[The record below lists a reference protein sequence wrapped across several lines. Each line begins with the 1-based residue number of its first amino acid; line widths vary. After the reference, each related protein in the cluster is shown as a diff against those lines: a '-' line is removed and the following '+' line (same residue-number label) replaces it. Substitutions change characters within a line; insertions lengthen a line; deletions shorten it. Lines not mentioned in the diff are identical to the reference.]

1 MFLIRFFK
9 NLFAKKTKEE
19 QRLISFIKLMTGA
32 KPLNLQ
38 LYQLALTHSSMAMRT
53 PHQDF
58 KVSNER
64 LEYLGDAILGAVVA
78 EYLYK
83 KYPYKD
89 EGFLTE
95 IRSRIV
101 NRESLNNLSRKIG
114 LANLVEFEG
123 QRHNR
128 SYQSIAGDA
137 LEAFIGAVF
146 LDKDFYFCRKFIL
159 KRLLQ
164 PHLDI
169 DKIVATNLNFKSLL
183 IEYAQREGKDI
194 EFLLVDEKN
203 QRGTPVFTVEVFLG
217 GKSYGKGMGQ
227 NKKKA
232 EQAAAEKAYNLLK
245 EQHKN
250 DLPDISM

>member
-1 MFLIRFFK
+1 MFVLRFFK
-9 NLFAKKTKEE
+9 NLFRKKTEE
-19 QRLISFIKLMTGA
+19 EKRLISFIKLMTGA
-32 KPLNLQ
+32 KPLNLEI
-38 LYQLALTHSSMAMRT
+38 YHLALTHSSVALKT
-53 PHQDF
+53 PHQEF

-123 QRHNR
+123 QRYNR
-128 SYQSIAGDA
+128 SYQSMAGDA

-146 LDKDFYFCRKFIL
+146 LDKDFFFCRRFIL

-169 DKIVATNLNFKSLL
+169 DKIVSTNLNFKSLL
-183 IEYAQREGKDI
+183 IEYAQKEGKEI
-194 EFLLVDEKN
+194 EFVLVDEKN
-203 QRGTPVFTVEVFLG
+203 QKGIPVFTVEVLVG
-217 GKSYGKGMGQ
+217 GESLGKGMGQ

-232 EQAAAEKAYNLLK
+232 EQAAAEKAYLLLSEK
-245 EQHKN
+245 LK
-250 DLPDISM
+250 D

>member
-1 MFLIRFFK
+1 MLILRFFK
-9 NLFAKKTKEE
+9 NLFSKKTEE
-19 QRLISFIKLMTGA
+19 EKRLISFIKLMTGA

-38 LYQLALTHSSMAMRT
+38 LYQLAFKHSSVALKT
-53 PHQDF
+53 PHQEF

-64 LEYLGDAILGAVVA
+64 LEYLGDAVLGAVIA

-123 QRHNR
+123 QKHNR
-128 SYQSIAGDA
+128 NYQSIAGDA

-146 LDKDFYFCRKFIL
+146 LDRDFFFCRKFIL

-169 DKIVATNLNFKSLL
+169 DKIVSTNLNFKSLL
-183 IEYAQREGKDI
+183 IEYAQKEGKEI
-194 EFLLVDEKN
+194 EFVLIDEKI
-203 QRGTPVFTVEVFLG
+203 QKGTPVFTVEVLVDG
-217 GKSYGKGMGQ
+217 ESLGKGMGQ

-232 EQAAAEKAYNLLK
+232 EQAAAEKAYNLLQERQNK
-245 EQHKN
+245 DN
-250 DLPDISM
+250 T

>member
-1 MFLIRFFK
+1 MLILRFFK
-9 NLFAKKTKEE
+9 NLFRKKTEDEK
-19 QRLISFIKLMTGA
+19 RLISFIRLMTGA
-32 KPLNLQ
+32 KPLNLKI
-38 LYQLALTHSSMAMRT
+38 YQLALTHSSVALKT
-53 PHQDF
+53 PHQEF

-114 LANLVEFEG
+114 LSNLIEFEG
-123 QRHNR
+123 QKNR
-128 SYQSIAGDA
+128 SYQSMAGDA

-146 LDKDFYFCRKFIL
+146 LDKDFFFCRRFIL

-169 DKIVATNLNFKSLL
+169 DKIVNTNLNFKSLL
-183 IEYAQREGKDI
+183 IEYAQREGKEI

-203 QRGTPVFTVEVFLG
+203 QRGIPIFTVEVFLG
-217 GKSYGKGMGQ
+217 GESYGKGMGQ

-232 EQAAAEKAYNLLK
+232 EQAAAEKAYNLLVEK
-245 EQHKN
+245 QK
-250 DLPDISM
+250 D

>member
-1 MFLIRFFK
+1 MLILRFFK
-9 NLFAKKTKEE
+9 NLFSKKTEE
-19 QRLISFIKLMTGA
+19 EKRLISFIKLMTGA

-38 LYQLALTHSSMAMRT
+38 LYQLAFKHSSVALKT
-53 PHQDF
+53 PHQEF

-64 LEYLGDAILGAVVA
+64 LEYLGDAVLGAVIA

-83 KYPYKD
+83 KYPYRD

-123 QRHNR
+123 QKHNR
-128 SYQSIAGDA
+128 NYQSIAGDA

-146 LDKDFYFCRKFIL
+146 LDRDFFFCRKFIL

-169 DKIVATNLNFKSLL
+169 DKIVSTNLNFKSLL
-183 IEYAQREGKDI
+183 IEYAQKEGKEI
-194 EFLLVDEKN
+194 EFVLIDEKI
-203 QRGTPVFTVEVFLG
+203 QKGTPVFTVEVLVDG
-217 GKSYGKGMGQ
+217 ESLGKGMGQ

-232 EQAAAEKAYNLLK
+232 EQAAAEKAYNLLQERQNK
-245 EQHKN
+245 DN
-250 DLPDISM
+250 T

>member
-1 MFLIRFFK
+1 MLILRFFK
-9 NLFAKKTKEE
+9 NLFRRKTEE
-19 QRLISFIKLMTGA
+19 EKRLISFIKLMTGA
-32 KPLNLQ
+32 KPFNLQ
-38 LYQLALTHSSMAMRT
+38 IYQLALIHSSVALKT
-53 PHQDF
+53 PHQEF

-114 LANLVEFEG
+114 LANLIEFEG
-123 QRHNR
+123 QKHNR
-128 SYQSIAGDA
+128 SYQSMAGDA

-146 LDKDFYFCRKFIL
+146 LDKDFVFCRKFIL

-169 DKIVATNLNFKSLL
+169 DKIVHTNLNFKSLL
-183 IEYAQREGKDI
+183 IEYAQKEGKEI
-194 EFLLVDEKN
+194 EFLLVDERN
-203 QRGTPVFTVEVFLG
+203 QRGTPIFTVEVLLG
-217 GKSYGKGMGQ
+217 GESCGKGMGQ

-232 EQAAAEKAYNLLK
+232 EQAAAEKAYNLLIAKQK
-245 EQHKN
+245 E
-250 DLPDISM
+250 

>member
-1 MFLIRFFK
+1 MLILRFFK
-9 NLFAKKTKEE
+9 NLFSKKTEE
-19 QRLISFIKLMTGA
+19 EKRLISFIKLMTGA

-38 LYQLALTHSSMAMRT
+38 LYQLAFKHSSVALKT
-53 PHQDF
+53 PHQEF

-64 LEYLGDAILGAVVA
+64 LEYLGDAVLGAVIA

-83 KYPYKD
+83 KYPYRD

-123 QRHNR
+123 QKHNR
-128 SYQSIAGDA
+128 NYQSIAGDA

-146 LDKDFYFCRKFIL
+146 LDRDFFFCRKFIL

-169 DKIVATNLNFKSLL
+169 DKIVSTNLNFKSLL
-183 IEYAQREGKDI
+183 IEYAQKEGKEI
-194 EFLLVDEKN
+194 EFVLIDEKI
-203 QRGTPVFTVEVFLG
+203 QKGTPVFTVEVLVAG
-217 GKSYGKGMGQ
+217 ESLGKGMGQ

-232 EQAAAEKAYNLLK
+232 EQAAAEKAYNLLQERQNK
-245 EQHKN
+245 DN
-250 DLPDISM
+250 T

>member
-9 NLFAKKTKEE
+9 NLFTQKTQEE
-19 QRLISFIKLMTGA
+19 KRLISFIKLMTGA
-32 KPLNLQ
+32 KPLNLKI
-38 LYQLALTHSSMAMRT
+38 YQLALTHSSMAMRT
-53 PHQDF
+53 PHQEF

-64 LEYLGDAILGAVVA
+64 LEYLGDAILGAVIA

-123 QRHNR
+123 QKYNR
-128 SYQSIAGDA
+128 SYQSMAGDA

-169 DKIVATNLNFKSLL
+169 DKIVVTNLNFKSML
-183 IEYAQREGKDI
+183 IEYAQREGLEI
-194 EFLLVDEKN
+194 EFVLIDEKS
-203 QRGTPVFTVEVFLG
+203 QRGNAVFTVEVFLG
-217 GKSYGKGMGQ
+217 GESYGKGMGQ

-232 EQAAAEKAYNLLK
+232 EQAAAEKAYNLLAEK
-245 EQHKN
+245 QKN
-250 DLPDISM
+250 G

>member
-1 MFLIRFFK
+1 MLILRFFK
-9 NLFAKKTKEE
+9 NLFSKKTEE
-19 QRLISFIKLMTGA
+19 EKRLISFIKLMTGA

-38 LYQLALTHSSMAMRT
+38 LYQLALTHSSVALKT
-53 PHQDF
+53 PHQEF

-64 LEYLGDAILGAVVA
+64 LEYLGDAVLGAVIA

-123 QRHNR
+123 QKHNR
-128 SYQSIAGDA
+128 NYQSIAGDA

-146 LDKDFYFCRKFIL
+146 LDRDFFFCRKFIL

-169 DKIVATNLNFKSLL
+169 DKIVSTNLNFKSLL
-183 IEYAQREGKDI
+183 IEYAQKEGKEI
-194 EFLLVDEKN
+194 EFVLIDEKI
-203 QRGTPVFTVEVFLG
+203 QKGTPVFTVEVLVAG
-217 GKSYGKGMGQ
+217 ESLGKGMGQ

-232 EQAAAEKAYNLLK
+232 EQAAAEKAYLFLSEKLK
-245 EQHKN
+245 
-250 DLPDISM
+250 D

>member
-1 MFLIRFFK
+1 MLILRFFK
-9 NLFAKKTKEE
+9 NLFSKKTEE
-19 QRLISFIKLMTGA
+19 EKRLISFIKLMTGA

-38 LYQLALTHSSMAMRT
+38 LYQLAFKHSSVALKT
-53 PHQDF
+53 PHQEF

-64 LEYLGDAILGAVVA
+64 LEYLGDAVLGAVIA

-123 QRHNR
+123 QKHNR
-128 SYQSIAGDA
+128 NYQSIAGDA

-146 LDKDFYFCRKFIL
+146 LDRDFFFCRKFIL

-169 DKIVATNLNFKSLL
+169 DKIVSTNLNFKSLL
-183 IEYAQREGKDI
+183 IEYAQKEGKEI
-194 EFLLVDEKN
+194 EFVLIDEKI
-203 QRGTPVFTVEVFLG
+203 QKGTPVFTVEVLVAG
-217 GKSYGKGMGQ
+217 ESLGKGMGQ

-232 EQAAAEKAYNLLK
+232 EQAAAEKAYNLLQERQNK
-245 EQHKN
+245 DN
-250 DLPDISM
+250 T

>member
-1 MFLIRFFK
+1 MFIIRFFK
-9 NLFAKKTKEE
+9 NLFRKKTEE
-19 QRLISFIKLMTGA
+19 EKRLISFIKLMTGA
-32 KPLNLQ
+32 KPLNLKI
-38 LYQLALTHSSMAMRT
+38 YQLALTHSSVALKT
-53 PHQDF
+53 PHQEF

-123 QRHNR
+123 QKYNR
-128 SYQSIAGDA
+128 SYQSMAGDA

-146 LDKDFYFCRKFIL
+146 LDKDFFFCRRFIL

-169 DKIVATNLNFKSLL
+169 DKIVTTNLNFKSLL
-183 IEYAQREGKDI
+183 IEYAQREGKEI
-194 EFLLVDEKN
+194 EFLLIDEKN
-203 QRGTPVFTVEVFLG
+203 QRGTAIFTVEILLSVESF
-217 GKSYGKGMGQ
+217 GKGMGQ

-232 EQAAAEKAYNLLK
+232 EQAAAEKAYNLLAEK
-245 EQHKN
+245 QK
-250 DLPDISM
+250 D

>member
-1 MFLIRFFK
+1 MLILRFFK
-9 NLFAKKTKEE
+9 NLFSKKTEE
-19 QRLISFIKLMTGA
+19 EKRLISFIKLMTGA

-38 LYQLALTHSSMAMRT
+38 LYQLAFKHSSVALKT
-53 PHQDF
+53 PHQEF

-64 LEYLGDAILGAVVA
+64 LEYLGDAVLGAVIA

-83 KYPYKD
+83 KYPYRD

-123 QRHNR
+123 QKHNR
-128 SYQSIAGDA
+128 NYQSIAGDA

-146 LDKDFYFCRKFIL
+146 LDRDFFFCRKFIL

-169 DKIVATNLNFKSLL
+169 DKIVSTNLNFKSLL
-183 IEYAQREGKDI
+183 IEYAQKEGKEI
-194 EFLLVDEKN
+194 EFVLIDEKI
-203 QRGTPVFTVEVFLG
+203 QKGTPVFTVEVLVDG
-217 GKSYGKGMGQ
+217 ESLGKGMGQ

-232 EQAAAEKAYNLLK
+232 EQAAAEKAYNLLQ
-245 EQHKN
+245 ERKN
-250 DLPDISM
+250 KDNT